1 MLVLFELSSNIFSK
15 HVELA
20 IWQPHTNN
28 WSLIAAVSFCPLTK
42 YVGYHK
48 VFISFGSQVQINW
61 SNNTVSTVGV
71 LWLPF
76 PELQSRQVMV
86 TLFIQ
91 EVIIHTQQEVMQS
104 SYAIQISHA
113 NGFFLNR
120 SLQEWITFLSLRNN
134 YLRFHT
140 WHSENKIIIS
150 RERDVNVF
158 IKEEISF
165 HVLVGNEYKSSVT
178 LLNFSSVW
186 SIELFDFDN
195 LSSQLQATKH
205 MISNIQIHARTRREQ
220 QHNERSIEE

>member
-1 MLVLFELSSNIFSK
+1 
-15 HVELA
+15 
-20 IWQPHTNN
+20 
-28 WSLIAAVSFCPLTK
+28 
-42 YVGYHK
+42 
-48 VFISFGSQVQINW
+48 
-61 SNNTVSTVGV
+61 
-71 LWLPF
+71 
-76 PELQSRQVMV
+76 MV

-113 NGFFLNR
+113 NGIFLNR

-205 MISNIQIHARTRREQ
+205 MISNIQIHVRTRREQ
-220 QHNERSIEE
+220 QHSERSIEE